1 MRIEQIGRDLRHALR
16 VIARMPLLAA
26 VVIISLGVG
35 IGVNTTVFSWI
46 QLFVFNPLPGVRGGG
61 TFELVEARAETG
73 TYPGT
78 SWTEYRDLRERLP
91 AFEDLLAF
99 RMLPVNVGETGQTE
113 RTYALLVSGN
123 YFSALDIRPA
133 LGRFLRPEETSR
145 PGGEPVVILSHD
157 YWQTRLGGAPD
168 VLQKSIRVNG
178 RDLVIVGVTPDG
190 FQGTVL
196 GLQFD
201 LWMPATLAPAI
212 LPGTRELEDRNSRG
226 YSVMGRLQRGAH
238 RAEAQAQLE
247 GVMRDLARTFPATN
261 ATMTGEVL
269 PFWQQPRGPQRM
281 FLQGLLLLQG
291 VMLLLLL
298 AVCGNTANLL
308 LARASTRKREIGIR
322 LAIGAGPWRIAR
334 LLVIENLVLALA
346 AAAVG
351 VVVAIWGSQALR
363 SVPLSTAL
371 PVKFQT
377 SVDVLGLAFAA
388 LLGVCCAV
396 VFGAA
401 PALQLA
407 RVDPQLALRSGDR
420 TASRNRLRN
429 ILMAVEVALAVMVL
443 VVAGLFLQSF
453 RDTRSTDPGFRREGV
468 LLAAY
473 DLSDLQLDENGARE
487 FSRRVIEKARA
498 LPGVEMASLAVSVPL
513 DIHGMP
519 LRTFAL
525 EGRASDP
532 ARPDRAISNIVS
544 EGYFRTLGISIV
556 RGRDFADLA
565 DTTSPRQ
572 VAVNEAFVE
581 RFLPGL
587 EPLGRVLENR
597 ERRYTIAAVV
607 RNSTYESFGEAPTP
621 MLYFSYRDR
630 PSAQVEIHLLTRPGS
645 ESLLAPELRRIVREL
660 DPALPVYNVRTMTD
674 HVETNLFL
682 RRIPARMFA
691 VLGPLLLVLA
701 AIGIYGVVAY
711 TVAHR
716 TTEIG
721 VRLALGATPARIV
734 RQVIRESLTVILMG
748 AAVGWIA
755 VFIVNAHINRGPF
768 DFGAFVGV
776 PALLLGVAT
785 FACWV
790 PARRAAAVDP
800 MRALRTD

>member
-1 MRIEQIGRDLRHALR
+1 M
-16 VIARMPLLAA
+16 
-26 VVIISLGVG
+26 
-35 IGVNTTVFSWI
+35 
-46 QLFVFNPLPGVRGGG
+46 
-61 TFELVEARAETG
+61 
-73 TYPGT
+73 
-78 SWTEYRDLRERLP
+78 
-91 AFEDLLAF
+91 
-99 RMLPVNVGETGQTE
+99 
-113 RTYALLVSGN
+113 
-123 YFSALDIRPA
+123 
-133 LGRFLRPEETSR
+133 
-145 PGGEPVVILSHD
+145 
-157 YWQTRLGGAPD
+157 
-168 VLQKSIRVNG
+168 
-178 RDLVIVGVTPDG
+178 
-190 FQGTVL
+190 
-196 GLQFD
+196 
-201 LWMPATLAPAI
+201 
-212 LPGTRELEDRNSRG
+212 
-226 YSVMGRLQRGAH
+226 
-238 RAEAQAQLE
+238 
-247 GVMRDLARTFPATN
+247 
-261 ATMTGEVL
+261 
-269 PFWQQPRGPQRM
+269 
-281 FLQGLLLLQG
+281 
-291 VMLLLLL
+291 
-298 AVCGNTANLL
+298 
-308 LARASTRKREIGIR
+308 
-322 LAIGAGPWRIAR
+322 
-334 LLVIENLVLALA
+334 
-346 AAAVG
+346 
-351 VVVAIWGSQALR
+351 
-363 SVPLSTAL
+363 
-371 PVKFQT
+371 
-377 SVDVLGLAFAA
+377 
-388 LLGVCCAV
+388 
-396 VFGAA
+396 
-401 PALQLA
+401 
-407 RVDPQLALRSGDR
+407 
-420 TASRNRLRN
+420 
-429 ILMAVEVALAVMVL
+429 
-443 VVAGLFLQSF
+443 
-453 RDTRSTDPGFRREGV
+453 
-468 LLAAY
+468 
-473 DLSDLQLDENGARE
+473 
-487 FSRRVIEKARA
+487 
-498 LPGVEMASLAVSVPL
+498 
-513 DIHGMP
+513 
-519 LRTFAL
+519 
-525 EGRASDP
+525 
-532 ARPDRAISNIVS
+532 S
-544 EGYFRTLGISIV
+544 EGYFRTLGIPIV

-755 VFIVNAHINRGPF
+755 VFIVSAHINRGPF